1 MVVYKTGL
9 LRDFLITE
17 CRTEESDWVSE
28 RRFGTGSTRYRK
40 PLHFPVLI
48 PFRVLYSRG
57 VLTPGSFAGG
67 FLFKLPDKMF
77 VLNHACPA
85 TGGGVTLSGR
95 PEAKELHGSLL
106 PCVVR
111 RMSCVPFLAEFR

>member
-1 MVVYKTGL
+1 MDGSIVKV
-9 LRDFLITE
+9 
-17 CRTEESDWVSE
+17 
-28 RRFGTGSTRYRK
+28 STRYRK
-40 PLHFPVLI
+40 SLHFPVVN
-48 PFRVLYSRG
+48 PSGFYSEG
-57 VLTPGSFAGG
+57 VLTPGSFTGG

-85 TGGGVTLSGR
+85 PGGGVTLSGR

-111 RMSCVPFLAEFR
+111 RMSCVLFLAEFR